1 MTPGFKPFTMI
12 SLSFFHLKIAFG
24 NSSKLWIHDHAYF
37 SSGLHSERFRES
49 SPRKWGREQK
59 QGMKGEGREKKVSSF
74 PALSSS
80 LFFFALA
87 LVSAIWNACYAGFP
101 PLSMKPTQQMG
112 DFADVSFIQNK
123 RSVWGTMD
131 QRSQFWIKEKNHAL
145 HEKFDL
151 QEIYSEQ
158 I

>member
-1 MTPGFKPFTMI
+1 
-12 SLSFFHLKIAFG
+12 
-24 NSSKLWIHDHAYF
+24 
-37 SSGLHSERFRES
+37 
-49 SPRKWGREQK
+49 
-59 QGMKGEGREKKVSSF
+59 MKGEGREKKVSSF

-101 PLSMKPTQQMG
+101 LLSMKPTQQMG

-123 RSVWGTMD
+123 RSVWGTRD
-131 QRSQFWIKEKNHAL
+131 QWSQFRIKEKKHG
-145 HEKFDL
+145 KFDL